1 MIAFT
6 VKING
11 KKIATAGVGDK
22 GVLTVVTSWVNR
34 KVRDPKPLAVIPG
47 QFEECCHLELGG
59 LASREDEDAHLLWAG
74 QDLCVGDEIKISV
87 LETEKIDEPKSERRI
102 KHKDAEE
109 NERKY
114 YEQLKKK
121 FDQ

>member
-11 KKIATAGVGDK
+11 KKIGTAGVGDK
-22 GVLTVVTSWVNR
+22 GVLTVVASWVNR
-34 KVRDPKPLAVIPG
+34 KVRDPETLAVIPG
-47 QFEECCHLELGG
+47 EFEECCNLELGG
-59 LASREDEDAHLLWAG
+59 LASRDDEDAHLFWARP
-74 QDLCVGDEIKISV
+74 DLRVGDKITIKV
-87 LETEKIDEPKSERRI
+87 LETDNIDDPKREQRI

-109 NERKY
+109 SERKY